1 MSLVSKI
8 SDLCEKSGKTLTSL
22 ERECGFGISSIRK
35 WDEHAPTLPKI
46 IKVADAL
53 NVTVGEIL
61 EENEKPAST
70 LADEF
75 SRSYN
80 LLNAENKK
88 IIDDLVEKLL
98 MSQSCQ

>member
-46 IKVADAL
+46 IKVSDAL

-61 EENEKPAST
+61 GENKKPADS
-70 LADEF
+70 LASGFEEK
-75 SRSYN
+75 YN
-80 LLNAENKK
+80 SLSGENKK

-98 MSQSCQ
+98 KSQSSQ